1 MTTTQEEIKERIK
14 KNRESIQEGKSQEEL
29 EKELGEGVEKI
40 PPTPTKPDVILERKD
55 FFGVLD
61 MRTMVDE
68 LSKLPEIDE
77 VKKDMDKYDE
87 YEGQVRKLWVIKQ
100 SDSDSWKI
108 RMRVIEKRE
117 KESGRIKWKVDKGKY
132 AIEEKVFYYNP
143 ITVQDKED
151 HYKLLN
157 ERESARQ
164 DLLLEVAKLRN
175 MAADKSTAEEFED
188 YRTKRPWMLKT
199 HNFQM
204 ATQNYYLELFK
215 AYFAASDDDVDRI
228 LFDDIMNY
236 VDVALYKEQVK
247 SPK

>member
-1 MTTTQEEIKERIK
+1 MTTTQEEIRDKIN
-14 KNRESIQEGKSQEEL
+14 KNRKLVQDGKSQAEL
-29 EKELGEGVEKI
+29 EKELGEGVEKV
-40 PPTPTKPDVILERKD
+40 PPDPIKPDVVLEKRD

-68 LSKLPEIDE
+68 LSKLPDIDE
-77 VKKDMDKYDE
+77 VEKDMDKYDA

-100 SDSDSWKI
+100 SDSDSWNI
-108 RMRVIEKRE
+108 RMRVIV
-117 KESGRIKWKVDKGKY
+117 KEDDNGRINWKVENGKY
-132 AIEEKVFYYNP
+132 LVEEKKFFYNP

-164 DLLLEVAKLRN
+164 DLLMEIAKMKN
-175 MAADKSTAEEFED
+175 MASKTITPNDFDD
-188 YRTKRPWMLKT
+188 YRAKRPWMEKT
-199 HNFQM
+199 TLFQS

-215 AYFAASDDDVDRI
+215 AYFAATDDDVKRI
-228 LFDDIMNY
+228 IFDDIMNY

>member
-1 MTTTQEEIKERIK
+1 MTTQQEIKDKIK
-14 KNRESIQEGKSQEEL
+14 KNRETIQEGKTQEEL
-29 EKELGEGVEKI
+29 QKDLGEGVEKV
-40 PPTPTKPDVILERKD
+40 PPEPIKPDVVLERKD

-68 LSKLPEIDE
+68 LSRLPD
-77 VKKDMDKYDE
+77 VDAVQKDMEKYDA
-87 YEGQVRKLWVIKQ
+87 YEGQVRKLWLIKQ

-108 RMRVIEKRE
+108 RMRVIESKD
-117 KESGRIKWKVDKGKY
+117 KNSGRIKYKILNGKFVT
-132 AIEEKVFYYNP
+132 EEKTFYYNP

-164 DLLLEVAKLRN
+164 DLLLEVAKLKN
-175 MAADKSTAEEFED
+175 MAAAKSTPED
-188 YRTKRPWMLKT
+188 FDEYRTQRPWMEKT
-199 HNFQM
+199 NLFQQ
-204 ATQNYYLELFK
+204 ATQNYYIELFK
-215 AYFAASDDDVDRI
+215 AYFAADDDDVDRI